1 MVTEH
6 HHSAGWLMTLF
17 PLFVLNFSH
26 HTHEILSECLTRKCW
41 GFTLHDTGTM
51 YTYGYKFAQCIRTQK
66 PQPQPFRSLF
76 FLSHTHIRARAR
88 THEVK
93 AKLMLLAVVLGIT
106 NLAKLLLGEFEILYV
121 FHFILEWYIKYTTIF
136 VTFNVLYM

>member
-1 MVTEH
+1 
-6 HHSAGWLMTLF
+6 MTLF

-41 GFTLHDTGTM
+41 GFTAHDTGTM

-66 PQPQPFRSLF
+66 PPPQPIRSLF
-76 FLSHTHIRARAR
+76 LLSHTHTHTHSRARA
-88 THEVK
+88 HEVK
-93 AKLMLLAVVLGIT
+93 AKVMLQLLAVVLGIT